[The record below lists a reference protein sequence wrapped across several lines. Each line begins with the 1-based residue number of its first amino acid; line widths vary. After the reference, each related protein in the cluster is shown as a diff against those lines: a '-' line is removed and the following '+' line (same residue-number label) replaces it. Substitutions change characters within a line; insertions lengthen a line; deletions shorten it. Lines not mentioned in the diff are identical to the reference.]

1 MYAGHEPEHA
11 SQLGHEEQD
20 GLLPDATQAI
30 MEARE
35 HASATAAW
43 VAETANVHAG
53 SSTMDRPPGQFTA
66 AAAPDSSRAAAAPS
80 PGSELGA
87 SEAEV
92 TANQS
97 HADLGFKQ
105 SAAVDAEE
113 QQVCLHLN
121 VEIHVGSPPWHWMN
135 FCPSAACHC
144 HLRNAASAPRH
155 HISPCSH
162 ESLTATLLA
171 LTHRV
176 QSLLHCASS
185 APTSPEQTLRPQLG
199 QMLR

>member
-11 SQLGHEEQD
+11 SKLGREEQD
-20 GLLPDATQAI
+20 RLLPDATQAM

-43 VAETANVHAG
+43 VAETANGHAG

-66 AAAPDSSRAAAAPS
+66 AAASDSSRAAAAPLPRS
-80 PGSELGA
+80 
-87 SEAEV
+87 EV

-105 SAAVDAEE
+105 SDAVDAEE
-113 QQVCLHLN
+113 QQVRLHLN
-121 VEIHVGSPPWHWMN
+121 VEIDVGSPPWHRVN
-135 FCPSAACHC
+135 LCPSAACHC

-155 HISPCSH
+155 HISSCFH